1 MALMTLRE
9 LNDDIVND
17 DRWPT
22 MTPDGQV
29 RLSADETIRWRGRAT
44 VSESRRHQGQA
55 SERVWSL
62 TEPADILVTDQR
74 LVFSCAKFQKGST
87 WFGFGMIGAPV
98 ALAATGISH
107 ARAARRRQGKV
118 AVGQIRFEWPLNVT
132 LQTQKVLGSPTG
144 VLSLT
149 CVDEGATTFLHLTM
163 TRSVTSYQPDHV
175 AADVAQGLASD
186 IARFRLSLRAASLEP
201 AQLEELQAQRDAPA
215 ATVTGESL
223 VYRLPGALR
232 LGARTRQS

>member
-1 MALMTLRE
+1 MALMTIRE
-9 LNDDIVND
+9 LNDDIVD
-17 DRWPT
+17 DDCWPA

-44 VSESRRHQGQA
+44 ASESRRRQGQA
-55 SERVWSL
+55 SETVWSL
-62 TEPADILVTDQR
+62 TEPADILITDQR
-74 LVFSCAKFQKGST
+74 LVFSCARFEKGST

-107 ARAARRRQGKV
+107 ARAARRRQGKI
-118 AVGQIRFEWPLNVT
+118 AAGQVRFEWPLNVT

-144 VLSLT
+144 VVLLT
-149 CVDEGATTFLHLTM
+149 CVDEGTTAFLRLTM
-163 TRSVTSYQPDHV
+163 TRSVTSYQPDYV

-186 IARFRLSLRAASLEP
+186 IAGFRLWRRAAWLDP
-201 AQLEELQAQRDAPA
+201 AQLEELQALRDAPA
-215 ATVTGESL
+215 ATAVGQSL

-232 LGARTRQS
+232 LGTRAQQS